1 MKNSVPNRNHRP
13 GNRVENASCRR
24 ATSKQP
30 KKKTFVSTHTT
41 TTTSKPPTPK
51 AGEKFQQQKKTER
64 LPANRRHSRRGQE
77 KPLLLFL
84 ILLSFSF
91 RSFFSVRRRRCV
103 GLRSAVPRPEI
114 RPANAMETSK
124 TTTTTR
130 PKETEKK
137 RKCLHFLC
145 VFFSSL
151 SFGRIFSGRK
161 IKIGQQKGWTRWAV
175 RLLPLPNCRRGF
187 FQHTHTHTKLEK
199 IRTISKNFFFPLT
212 LFSFILMR
220 KWMKRRRT
228 SRPTKRQ
235 KKTATISKTIVP
247 FYRFFFCLPSLT
259 GFFYGVSTRFS
270 AEKNGT
276 ATEWRFDS
284 IRRQPTGTRSA
295 QWPICSANRC
305 LAVWWRSVA
314 FFFVESFMEW
324 PIIAAAGFQYSTLSV
339 IGRIEIGWQFAGRP
353 QRVQRPKPDRRHLP
367 VPKQSVKPR
376 RKKNTTQ

>member
-30 KKKTFVSTHTT
+30 KKKPSFPHT
-41 TTTSKPPTPK
+41 
-51 AGEKFQQQKKTER
+51 QQQQHPNHRRRKRVKNFNNKKKTER

-161 IKIGQQKGWTRWAV
+161 IKIGQQKG
-175 RLLPLPNCRRGF
+175 
-187 FQHTHTHTKLEK
+187 
-199 IRTISKNFFFPLT
+199 
-212 LFSFILMR
+212 
-220 KWMKRRRT
+220 
-228 SRPTKRQ
+228 
-235 KKTATISKTIVP
+235 
-247 FYRFFFCLPSLT
+247 
-259 GFFYGVSTRFS
+259 
-270 AEKNGT
+270 
-276 ATEWRFDS
+276 
-284 IRRQPTGTRSA
+284 
-295 QWPICSANRC
+295 
-305 LAVWWRSVA
+305 
-314 FFFVESFMEW
+314 
-324 PIIAAAGFQYSTLSV
+324 
-339 IGRIEIGWQFAGRP
+339 
-353 QRVQRPKPDRRHLP
+353 
-367 VPKQSVKPR
+367 
-376 RKKNTTQ
+376 